1 MKKFIQEFSSLNYVL
16 KNSDSTL
23 LIAHNNPDAD
33 SVGATIA
40 LQEILLLQGKKVDI
54 VCNDPFPITLS
65 SVVTTNFI
73 SPKELLL
80 EKYDA
85 VIACDSVDRGPFRE
99 IQKNLSEKQVTV
111 LIDHHPDIAVTA
123 DIVLIDAKRSSTCEL
138 LYEFFF
144 KQKISI
150 NTRMATALLL
160 GLLFDTGNFQHP
172 CTSTRVLEIAS
183 DLLKRGAPL
192 QKIIQVVSSN
202 KKISTLHLWGKAFD
216 KMKVVK
222 ETGMAV
228 TGLTKDDLDECGSEQ
243 QETSQIAQIL
253 STIPGIRYGLVLYQ
267 KDKDTV
273 RGSFRAQ
280 ESADV
285 DVCALAKKLGGGGH
299 VLASGFEIPGLLQ
312 EKGGNWVIE

>member
-1 MKKFIQEFSSLNYVL
+1 MKEFVQEFSSLNYVL
-16 KNSDSTL
+16 KNSDFTL

-33 SVGATIA
+33 SVGATIS
-40 LQEILLLQGKKVDI
+40 LQEILLSQGKKVDI
-54 VCNDPFPITLS
+54 VCNNPFPKSLE
-65 SVVTTNFI
+65 SVVSTNFI
-73 SPKELLL
+73 SPKELSL
-80 EKYDA
+80 EKYSA
-85 VIACDSVDRGPFRE
+85 IIACDSVDRGPFRDL
-99 IQKNLSEKQVTV
+99 QKKLSEKQVTV
-111 LIDHHPDIAVTA
+111 LIDHHPDITVTA
-123 DIVLIDAKRSSTCEL
+123 DIILIDEKRSSTCEL

-144 KQKISI
+144 KQKIPI
-150 NTRMATALLL
+150 NTKMATALLL

-183 DLLKRGAPL
+183 DLLKKGAPL

-216 KMKVVK
+216 KMRIIK

-228 TGLTKDDLDECGSEQ
+228 TALTKEDLDECGSEQ

-280 ESADV
+280 EYANV

-299 VLASGFEIPGLLQ
+299 ILASGFEIPGLLQ
-312 EKGGNWVIE
+312 EREGIWVVE